1 MKNLMLKNDMI
12 VTKESL
18 ETLEVFSD
26 GIMPDICEKCGDEF
40 FDERKIGICDNCDNE
55 YNEK

>member
-1 MKNLMLKNDMI
+1 MKNLMFKKIMI
-12 VTKESL
+12 VTNESI

-26 GIMPDICEKCGDEF
+26 GTMPDICEKCGDEF
-40 FDERKIGICDNCDNE
+40 FDERKIGICDNCDFE